1 MRQPNVAR
9 NKAIVILHQADP
21 QLFSFGV
28 LSHLLGL
35 KRGLAHKI
43 YHRDKPKYKS
53 DSDKASNTKK

>member
-9 NKAIVILHQADP
+9 NKAIVILHEADQ

-28 LSHLLGL
+28 LAQLLGL

-43 YHRDKPKYKS
+43 YHRDKALYSKDSEKPKNA
-53 DSDKASNTKK
+53 DK